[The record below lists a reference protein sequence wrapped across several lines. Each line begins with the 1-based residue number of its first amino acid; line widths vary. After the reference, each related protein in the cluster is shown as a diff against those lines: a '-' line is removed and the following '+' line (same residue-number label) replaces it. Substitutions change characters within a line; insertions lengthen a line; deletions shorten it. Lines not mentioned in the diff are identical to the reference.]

1 MLDGPMIEPTSADP
15 FSRSGRATLC
25 ASDRAIRFP
34 VIVGVTGHRDIDMNP
49 QSTVF
54 QGVQAKVRETFAI
67 LKNRFPTGGL
77 YLLSGAAA
85 GADQLVA
92 AVAAEVQIPL
102 IIVAPMPVA
111 DYEEAILKDTASN
124 GENALKTFKRFWNET
139 DTDKTALTLELPW
152 LNDATGKRSSE
163 LQYEQFAVFLS
174 RYSHVLL
181 ALWDGEERRDG
192 SKRGGTAQ
200 VIQLRQ
206 MGESDAEAFA
216 LSPLFPRDT
225 SRLDLTLSGP
235 IVHIVTP
242 RGTARAEPP
251 PPSSAAPEVRLW
263 EEKHTRL
270 KGEAEKVVA
279 YAWSPDGLAAD
290 WEIPFWRRI
299 EELNKSI
306 AKAIRQ
312 NAAGVEKHVGYIR
325 PAKNDV
331 GLENIAPHLAYLR
344 RLQATADM
352 AAQGMQQKLMGEG
365 DLAMRSYAGFLAR
378 LKLMF
383 WLRGG
388 AHFFFAITI
397 PGSVFLLGAFA
408 HGKGFCDLWTPP
420 WSLRCRDAWPF
431 LAIGYAVLIGWAGLY
446 YTCKVKKEH
455 WQEKF
460 LDYRAI
466 AEAMRVQVFWCL
478 AAMPSAV
485 SDHYLRKHFDEL
497 GWIQQALRGPALWA
511 AAVALKLETPQRD
524 NIRECWLENQHN
536 WFVGADDKSG
546 KYLLNEQALK
556 FHATNAHR
564 FFWVGVFFAT
574 CLAAYAVAEARHS
587 VAPRELLE
595 GVLILVS
602 TLSFGMAGFHGLYM
616 EKMSYEA
623 HAHAYLRMGRLFG
636 KALAEEDKTN
646 DVDKYREIILELG
659 REALAENADWLIDHR
674 GRPISNPQNVAG

>member
-1 MLDGPMIEPTSADP
+1 MIEPTSADP
-15 FSRSGRATLC
+15 FSRSSQATLC
-25 ASDRAIRFP
+25 ASDRAIHFP

-54 QGVQAKVRETFAI
+54 QVVQAKVRETFGI
-67 LKNRFPTGGL
+67 LKNHFPTGGL

-85 GADQLVA
+85 GADQLAA
-92 AVAAEVQIPL
+92 AVAAELQIPL
-102 IIVAPMPVA
+102 IIVAPMPLA
-111 DYEEAILKDTASN
+111 DYEDAILKDTATN

-206 MGESDAEAFA
+206 TGESDAEAFA
-216 LSPLFPRDT
+216 LSPLFPKDT

-242 RGTARAEPP
+242 RGAARAEPTT
-251 PPSSAAPEVRLW
+251 PSGAAPKVRLW
-263 EEKHTRL
+263 EEKHTRP
-270 KGEAEKVVA
+270 KSPAEKDGI
-279 YAWSPDGLAAD
+279 YGWSPDGLAAD
-290 WEIPFWRRI
+290 WEIPFWRSI

-306 AKAIRQ
+306 AGAIRQ
-312 NAAGVEKHVGYIR
+312 NAAGVEKHVGYLR
-325 PAKNDV
+325 PTKNDV

-365 DLAMRSYAGFLAR
+365 DLAMRSYTGFLAR
-378 LKLMF
+378 F
-383 WLRGG
+383 WLMLRRRAG
-388 AHFFFAITI
+388 AHFFFAFTV
-397 PGSVFLLGAFA
+397 PLSVLLLGLFA
-408 HGKGFCDLWTPP
+408 HMKGACDLAAPP
-420 WSLRCRDAWPF
+420 WSLRCRDAWPIF
-431 LAIGYAVLIGWAGLY
+431 AVWYAGLICWAGLFY
-446 YTCKVKKEH
+446 IYWVRAEK

-478 AAMPSAV
+478 AAVPSSV

-524 NIRECWLENQHN
+524 NIRECWLENQHD
-536 WFVGADDKSG
+536 WFVGSDDKSG

-556 FHATNAHR
+556 FHANNAR
-564 FFWVGVFFAT
+564 GFFWVGVGLSI
-574 CLAAYAVAEARHS
+574 CLAAYAVAEAFRS
-587 VAPRELLE
+587 VAPCELLE
-595 GVLILVS
+595 GGLILFS
-602 TLSFGMAGFHGLYM
+602 TLCFGAAGFNGLYM

-636 KALAEEDKTN
+636 KALVEVDNTN
-646 DVDKYREIILELG
+646 DVDKYCEIILELG